1 VSGGTRRRPDA
12 IVVGAGHNGLVAA
25 CYLAR
30 AGLDVLVLERNA
42 YIGGAAVSRRLYDG
56 FIYSNCS
63 YVCSLLRTEIIRALE
78 LPRFGLQ
85 IIPYE
90 GGCTLMRGGGHLA
103 LYDNHD
109 ALRREIA
116 RHSRRDA
123 EGYDRFVRTC
133 CGTAASSS
141 RCCCARHPI
150 RPPSGRAI
158 SVSSSGSAGTSTV
171 W

>member
-1 VSGGTRRRPDA
+1 MSSSGGKRHDA
-12 IVVGAGHNGLVAA
+12 IIVGAGHNGLVAA

-42 YIGGAAVSRRLYDG
+42 YIGGAAVSRQLYQD
-56 FIYSNCS
+56 FTYSNCS
-63 YVCSLLRTEIIRALE
+63 YVCSLLRPEIMRTLE
-78 LPRFGLQ
+78 LPRHGLQ

-90 GGCTLMRGGGHLA
+90 GGCTMMGNGDHLA

-123 EGYDRFVRTC
+123 EAYDRF
-133 CGTAASSS
+133 
-141 RCCCARHPI
+141 ARDML
-150 RPPSGRAI
+150 RQCR
-158 SVSSSGSAGTSTV
+158 
-171 W
+171 